1 MAARDAGSAMS
12 RDNACWRTVSAE
24 EAASSIVVV
33 VAASV
38 GAAAAPAAGAVV
50 VVVATAPARVAARAR
65 VSSTLSRR
73 ILDVIHTVPCND
85 APAVASDWRRVS
97 TGLRSTPLTAIT
109 STGTPGSWSRRT
121 WVSDWSAN
129 SCPSRTWSARLRF
142 SSRVRL
148 MSLRTEL
155 RLLLRASTVTRSIT
169 VDPITIPIPRAR
181 KTATRDTT
189 WYRRLITGASARSLG
204 G

>member
-1 MAARDAGSAMS
+1 MAASDAGSAMS
-12 RDNACWRTVSAE
+12 RANACWRTASAE
-24 EAASSIVVV
+24 TVVV
-33 VAASV
+33 DR
-38 GAAAAPAAGAVV
+38 GGRRRDRRRGAPAAGAVV
-50 VVVATAPARVAARAR
+50 VVVGTAPARAAARAR
-65 VSSTLSRR
+65 VSPSSSRR
-73 ILDVIHTVPCND
+73 IFDVIHTVPCTD
-85 APAVASDWRRVS
+85 APAVTSDWRRAS

-129 SCPSRTWSARLRF
+129 SCPSRTWSASLRF

-181 KTATRDTT
+181 NTATRETT
-189 WYRRLITGASARSLG
+189 W
-204 G
+204 